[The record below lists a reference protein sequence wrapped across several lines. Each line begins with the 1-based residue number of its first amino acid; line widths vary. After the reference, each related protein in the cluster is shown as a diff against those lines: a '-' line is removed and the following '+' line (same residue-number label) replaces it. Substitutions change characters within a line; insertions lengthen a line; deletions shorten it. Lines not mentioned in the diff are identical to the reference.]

1 VVRSEAFRNSV
12 DIVYRDVC
20 RTGIAPPVKHSKI
33 PLFQYDQKFSE
44 VLGELISWL
53 ARLQINAL
61 ASHIPNV
68 PTSHAE
74 GNEFYEKY
82 ISSYGIEYHL

>member
-1 VVRSEAFRNSV
+1 MRR
-12 DIVYRDVC
+12 DIR
-20 RTGIAPPVKHSKI
+20 RIGIAHPVKHSKI

-44 VLGELISWL
+44 MLSELISCL
-53 ARLQINAL
+53 ERLQISAQ